1 MYELPH
7 GDPRAMFLTDI
18 ALALFFAVAA
28 GAIAARFG
36 INRIVGYI
44 IAGILV
50 GPFTP
55 GVVVRTETVENLAE
69 LGLIFLLFSLGLSF
83 SFKEIRAAGMISTAG
98 NIVVMALLGAASA
111 VAARLAHLPHPY
123 IVGLATVLSSTAIG
137 VTLLRDWGVERTRA
151 AQLAVGLLVVQD
163 LVAVVLLV
171 IVATPPDR
179 LSPAGIVWPIG
190 KALVFIAVALAVG
203 ARVLHWFVTR
213 SFANTPSEALFG
225 AFAAVALI
233 SGFLAY
239 VVGLPYEYA
248 RNPEISATAAKAP
261 ISGFLAYVVGLPY
274 EFGAF
279 MAGAVISEGAGSER
293 VAHAVMPFRALFVSL
308 FFVAIGMAV
317 NPVVVFEHW
326 PIVFGLGIALFLVRA
341 LLWTALGG
349 AAGLGAGAA
358 LLFGVALIPL
368 GEFNIVLANT
378 AFAASSMNG
387 DERSILVGIAFFSI
401 IGTTLCAPLFR
412 HLCAATRSR

>member
-7 GDPRAMFLTDI
+7 GDPQAMFLTDI
-18 ALALFFAVAA
+18 ALALFFAVAV

-36 INRIVGYI
+36 ISRIVGYI

-239 VVGLPYEYA
+239 VVGLPYE
-248 RNPEISATAAKAP
+248 
-261 ISGFLAYVVGLPY
+261 
-274 EFGAF
+274 FGAF

-326 PIVFGLGIALFLVRA
+326 PIVLGLGIALFLVRA

-349 AAGLGAGAA
+349 VAGLGAGAA

>member
-213 SFANTPSEALFG
+213 SFANTTSEALFG
-225 AFAAVALI
+225 AFAAVAL
-233 SGFLAY
+233 
-239 VVGLPYEYA
+239 
-248 RNPEISATAAKAP
+248 

-387 DERSILVGIAFFSI
+387 DERSILVGIAFFSKRRKPYSPKR
-401 IGTTLCAPLFR
+401 C
-412 HLCAATRSR
+412 

>member
-18 ALALFFAVAA
+18 ALALFFAVAV

-50 GPFTP
+50 GPLTP

-83 SFKEIRAAGMISTAG
+83 SFKEIRAAG

-225 AFAAVALI
+225 AFAAVAL
-233 SGFLAY
+233 
-239 VVGLPYEYA
+239 
-248 RNPEISATAAKAP
+248 

>member
-7 GDPRAMFLTDI
+7 GDPQAMFLTDI

-239 VVGLPYEYA
+239 VVGLPYE
-248 RNPEISATAAKAP
+248 
-261 ISGFLAYVVGLPY
+261 
-274 EFGAF
+274 FGAF

>member
-7 GDPRAMFLTDI
+7 GDPQAMFLTDI
-18 ALALFFAVAA
+18 ALALFFAVAV

-36 INRIVGYI
+36 ISRIVGYI

-239 VVGLPYEYA
+239 VVGLPYE
-248 RNPEISATAAKAP
+248 
-261 ISGFLAYVVGLPY
+261 
-274 EFGAF
+274 FGAF

>member
-7 GDPRAMFLTDI
+7 GDPQAMFLTDI
-18 ALALFFAVAA
+18 ALALFFAVAV

-36 INRIVGYI
+36 ISRIVGYI

-69 LGLIFLLFSLGLSF
+69 LGLSF

-239 VVGLPYEYA
+239 VVGLPYE
-248 RNPEISATAAKAP
+248 
-261 ISGFLAYVVGLPY
+261 
-274 EFGAF
+274 FGAF

>member
-18 ALALFFAVAA
+18 ALALFFAVAV

-36 INRIVGYI
+36 ISRIVGYI

-111 VAARLAHLPHPY
+111 VAAWLAHLPHPY

-239 VVGLPYEYA
+239 VVGLPYE
-248 RNPEISATAAKAP
+248 
-261 ISGFLAYVVGLPY
+261 
-274 EFGAF
+274 FGAF

-349 AAGLGAGAA
+349 VAGLGAGAA

>member
-7 GDPRAMFLTDI
+7 GDPQAMFLTDI
-18 ALALFFAVAA
+18 ALALFFAVAV

-239 VVGLPYEYA
+239 VVGLPYE
-248 RNPEISATAAKAP
+248 
-261 ISGFLAYVVGLPY
+261 
-274 EFGAF
+274 FGAF

>member
-7 GDPRAMFLTDI
+7 GDPQAMFLTDI

-239 VVGLPYEYA
+239 VVGLPYE
-248 RNPEISATAAKAP
+248 
-261 ISGFLAYVVGLPY
+261 
-274 EFGAF
+274 FGAF

-326 PIVFGLGIALFLVRA
+326 PIVFGLG
-341 LLWTALGG
+341 TALGG